1 MRRTGIYLILL
12 FLLTCSRTPHYK
24 KWKVGNWATYQI
36 GKDTVLYTIKDKDGE
51 RFWLEMTSDG
61 YCITVLVNDGTIDS
75 IIGYNGNFI
84 DVERLSFEKFN
95 PSVIQTKDTIMGD
108 KRIIIQQ
115 LNDTLWISSQVP
127 IFGIVNYGNIHLLD
141 FGYTFRK

>member
-12 FLLTCSRTPHYK
+12 FLLACSRTPHYK

-36 GKDTVLYTIKDKDGE
+36 GKDTVLYTIKDKDSE
-51 RFWLEMTSDG
+51 RFWLEMTGDG

-115 LNDTLWISSQVP
+115 LNDTLWISPQVP